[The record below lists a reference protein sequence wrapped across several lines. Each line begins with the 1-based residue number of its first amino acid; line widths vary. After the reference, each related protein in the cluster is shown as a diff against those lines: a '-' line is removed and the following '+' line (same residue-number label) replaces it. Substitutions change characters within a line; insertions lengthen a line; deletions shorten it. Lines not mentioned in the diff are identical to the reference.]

1 MHGTPALSTGNV
13 TLRNARIPSAALGK
27 AGSGAIENVDIEI
40 ADGRITAIRPAG
52 SAPVNGPSHDLDSG
66 LILPAFV
73 DIHTHLD
80 KGHIWPRKENPD
92 GTWLGALLAVGADR
106 ESNWAAGD
114 MERRMDF
121 ALRCA
126 YAHGTAAIRTHL
138 DSNPPQHEISWALFE
153 TMRERWASRI
163 ELQAVSIVGPDTLVN
178 PAELDAVAQQVKASG
193 GILGGSVAEYARS
206 KEAML
211 RVVEKAGELGL
222 DLDLHTDETGDPSA
236 HALLHLAEAVLETG
250 YTGKVMA
257 GHCCVLTVQ
266 DERTQRATIDKA
278 VQAGIAIVSLPMCN
292 IYLQDRENGQDP
304 VSGNY
309 AVRTPIRRGATLLN
323 EFKAAGAVV
332 AIASD
337 NTRDPF
343 YAYGDLDG
351 VEVLREG
358 ARILQFDHPQ
368 DQAWD
373 WVRAVGSAPAA
384 HAGFAYKA
392 VIAPGAPADLVLFR
406 ARSWTELNARPQHDR
421 IVLRAGKAIDTS
433 LPDYRE
439 LDDLM
444 E

>member
-1 MHGTPALSTGNV
+1 MTLTTGTV
-13 TLRNARIPSAALGK
+13 TLTNARVPAAAMGRIGD
-27 AGSGAIENVDIEI
+27 GSVQSVDIEI
-40 ADGRITAIRPAG
+40 ANGTIVAIRPAG
-52 SAPVNGPSHDLDSG
+52 SAQVTGPSHDLDKG
-66 LILPAFV
+66 LVLPAFV

-80 KGHIWPRKENPD
+80 KGHIWPRQQNPD
-92 GTWLGALLAVGADR
+92 GTWMGALLSVASDR
-106 ESNWAAGD
+106 ERKWSAAD
-114 MERRMDF
+114 VERRFDF

-138 DSNPPQHEISWALFE
+138 DSPLPQLGITWDLFE
-153 TMRERWASRI
+153 RMRAKWAGRI
-163 ELQAVSIVGPDTLVN
+163 ELQAVSITGPDTLVT
-178 PAELDAVAQQVKASG
+178 PDELDAVARQVKASG
-193 GILGGSVAEYARS
+193 GLLGGSVAVYDRS

-211 RVVEKAGELGL
+211 RVVERAGELGL

-266 DERTQRATIDKA
+266 DERTVKTTIDK
-278 VQAGIAIVSLPMCN
+278 VVEAGIAIVSLPMCN
-292 IYLQDRENGQDP
+292 IYLQDRENGN
-304 VSGNY
+304 GTI
-309 AVRTPIRRGATLLN
+309 RTPLRRGVTLLN
-323 EFKAAGAVV
+323 EFKTAGATV

-358 ARILQFDHPQ
+358 ARILHFDHPQ
-368 DQAWD
+368 DKAWD
-373 WVRAVGSAPAA
+373 WVRAVGAAPAA
-384 HAGFAYKA
+384 HAGFAYTA
-392 VIAPGAPADLVLFR
+392 VLASGAPADLVLFR
-406 ARSWTELNARPQHDR
+406 ARDWTELNARPQTDR
-421 IVLRAGKAIDTS
+421 IVLRQGRAIDTT

>member
-1 MHGTPALSTGNV
+1 MGSIGN
-13 TLRNARIPSAALGK
+13 
-27 AGSGAIENVDIEI
+27 GSVASVDIEI
-40 ADGRITAIRPAG
+40 VDGRIAAIRPAG
-52 SAPVNGPSHDLDSG
+52 SAPISGPSHEMDQG
-66 LILPAFV
+66 LVLPAFV

-80 KGHIWPRKENPD
+80 KGQIWPRKENPD
-92 GTWLGALLAVGADR
+92 GTWMGALLAVANDR
-106 ESNWAAGD
+106 ERMWAAED
-114 MERRMDF
+114 VERRFDF

-138 DSNPPQHEISWALFE
+138 DSAPPQHEISWALFE
-153 TMRERWASRI
+153 KMRDKWAGRI
-163 ELQAVSIVGPDTLVN
+163 ELQAAAIVGPDTLVT
-178 PAELDAVAQQVKASG
+178 PHELDTVARQVKASG
-193 GILGGSVAEYARS
+193 GLMGGSVATFDRS

-211 RVVEKAGELGL
+211 RVVEKAGELGI
-222 DLDLHTDETGDPSA
+222 DLDLHTDETGNPDA

-266 DERTQRATIDKA
+266 DERTVRTTIDKA
-278 VQAGIAIVSLPMCN
+278 VEAGIAIVSLPMCN
-292 IYLQDRENGQDP
+292 IYLQDRDNGN
-304 VSGNY
+304 GR
-309 AVRTPIRRGATLLN
+309 VRTPIRRGATLLN

-368 DQAWD
+368 DMAWD

-392 VIAPGAPADLVLFR
+392 VIEPGAPADLVLFR
-406 ARSWTELNARPQHDR
+406 ARTWTELNSRPQADR
-421 IVLRAGKAIDTS
+421 IVLRQGKAIDTT

>member
-1 MHGTPALSTGNV
+1 MHGTPTLSTGTV
-13 TLRNARIPSAALGK
+13 TLRNASVPSAAMGK
-27 AGSGAIENVDIEI
+27 IGDGTVASVDIEI
-40 ADGRITAIRPAG
+40 NDGRIAAIRPAG
-52 SAPVNGPSHDLDSG
+52 SAPIDGASYDLDSG

-80 KGHIWPRKENPD
+80 KGHIWPRKQNPD

-106 ESNWAAGD
+106 EHNWAASD
-114 MERRMDF
+114 VERRFDF

-126 YAHGTAAIRTHL
+126 FAHGTAAIRTHL
-138 DSNPPQHEISWALFE
+138 DSAPPQHEISWTLFE
-153 TMRERWASRI
+153 QMRERWADRI

-178 PAELDAVAQQVKASG
+178 PAELDTVARQVKSSG

-236 HALLHLAEAVLETG
+236 RALLHLAEAVLETG
-250 YTGKVMA
+250 YKGKVMA

-266 DERTQRATIDKA
+266 DEQTVRHTIDKT
-278 VQAGIAIVSLPMCN
+278 VEAGIAIVSLPMCN
-292 IYLQDRENGQDP
+292 IYLQDRENGN
-304 VSGNY
+304 G

-368 DQAWD
+368 DKAWD
-373 WVRAVGSAPAA
+373 WVRAVGSAPSA
-384 HAGFAYKA
+384 HAGFSYKA
-392 VIAPGAPADLVLFR
+392 VIEVGAPADLVLFR
-406 ARSWTELNARPQHDR
+406 ARTWTELNARPQYDR
-421 IVLRAGKAIDTS
+421 IVLRRGRQIDTT

>member
-1 MHGTPALSTGNV
+1 MTLTSGTV
-13 TLRNARIPSAALGK
+13 TLTNARVPAAATGRI
-27 AGSGAIENVDIEI
+27 GDGALLAVDIEI
-40 ADGRITAIRPAG
+40 VDGRIAAIRPTG
-52 SAPVNGPSHDLDSG
+52 SAPVTG
-66 LILPAFV
+66 LAHNMDKGLVLPAFV

-80 KGHIWPRKENPD
+80 KGHIWPRKANPD
-92 GTWLGALLAVGADR
+92 GTWMGALIAVGEDR
-106 ESNWAAGD
+106 VNNWAAAD
-114 MERRMDF
+114 VERRFDF

-138 DSNPPQHEISWALFE
+138 DSAPPQHEISWALFE
-153 TMRERWASRI
+153 KMRDKWAGRI
-163 ELQAVSIVGPDTLVN
+163 ELQAVSITGPDTLVN
-178 PAELDAVAQQVKASG
+178 PDELDAVARQVKASG
-193 GILGGSVAEYARS
+193 GILGGSVATYDRS

-211 RVVEKAGELGL
+211 RVVEKAGNLGL
-222 DLDLHTDETGDPSA
+222 DLDLHTDETGDPAA

-266 DERTQRATIDKA
+266 DEATVKHTIEKA
-278 VQAGIAIVSLPMCN
+278 VEAKIAIVSLPMCN
-292 IYLQDRENGQDP
+292 IYLQDRTN
-304 VSGNY
+304 SGAQGGGY
-309 AVRTPIRRGATLLN
+309 VRTPIRRGATLLN

-358 ARILQFDHPQ
+358 ARILHFDHPQ
-368 DQAWD
+368 DMAWD

-392 VIAPGAPADLVLFR
+392 VIEPGAPADLVLFR
-406 ARSWTELNARPQHDR
+406 ARDWTELNARPQMDR
-421 IVLRAGKAIDTS
+421 IVMRQGAAIDTA

>member
-1 MHGTPALSTGNV
+1 MGSIGN
-13 TLRNARIPSAALGK
+13 
-27 AGSGAIENVDIEI
+27 GSVASVDIEI
-40 ADGRITAIRPAG
+40 ADGRIAAIRPAG
-52 SAPVNGPSHDLDSG
+52 SAPISGPSHEMDQG
-66 LILPAFV
+66 LVLPAFV

-80 KGHIWPRKENPD
+80 KGQIWPRKENPD
-92 GTWLGALLAVGADR
+92 GTWMGALLAVANDR
-106 ESNWAAGD
+106 ERMWAAED
-114 MERRMDF
+114 VERRFDF

-126 YAHGTAAIRTHL
+126 FAHGTAAIRTHL
-138 DSNPPQHEISWALFE
+138 DSAPPQHEISWALFE
-153 TMRERWASRI
+153 KMRDKWAGRI
-163 ELQAVSIVGPDTLVN
+163 ELQAAAIVGPDTLVT
-178 PAELDAVAQQVKASG
+178 PHELDTVARQVKASG
-193 GILGGSVAEYARS
+193 GLMGGSVATFDRS

-211 RVVEKAGELGL
+211 RVVEKAGELGI
-222 DLDLHTDETGDPSA
+222 DLDLHTDETGNPDA

-266 DERTQRATIDKA
+266 DERTVRTTIDKA
-278 VQAGIAIVSLPMCN
+278 VEAGIAIVSLPMCN
-292 IYLQDRENGQDP
+292 IYLQDRDNGN
-304 VSGNY
+304 GR
-309 AVRTPIRRGATLLN
+309 VRTPIRRGATLLN

-351 VEVLREG
+351 MEVLREG

-368 DQAWD
+368 DMAWD

-392 VIAPGAPADLVLFR
+392 VIEPGTPADLVLFR
-406 ARSWTELNARPQHDR
+406 ARTWTELNSRPQADR
-421 IVLRAGKAIDTS
+421 IVLRQGKAIDTT

>member
-1 MHGTPALSTGNV
+1 MGSIGN
-13 TLRNARIPSAALGK
+13 
-27 AGSGAIENVDIEI
+27 GSVASVDIEI
-40 ADGRITAIRPAG
+40 VDGRIAAIRPAG
-52 SAPVNGPSHDLDSG
+52 SAPISGPSHEMDQG
-66 LILPAFV
+66 LVLPAFV

-80 KGHIWPRKENPD
+80 KGQIWPRKENPD
-92 GTWLGALLAVGADR
+92 GTWMGALLAVANDR
-106 ESNWAAGD
+106 ERMWAAED
-114 MERRMDF
+114 VERRFDF

-138 DSNPPQHEISWALFE
+138 DSAPPQHEISWALFE
-153 TMRERWASRI
+153 KMRDKWAGRI
-163 ELQAVSIVGPDTLVN
+163 ELQAAAIVGPDTLVT
-178 PAELDAVAQQVKASG
+178 PHELDTVARQVKASG
-193 GILGGSVAEYARS
+193 GLMGGSVATFDRS

-211 RVVEKAGELGL
+211 RVVEKAGELGI
-222 DLDLHTDETGDPSA
+222 DLDLHTDETGNPDA
-236 HALLHLAEAVLETG
+236 YALLHLAEAVLETG
-250 YTGKVMA
+250 FTGKVMA

-266 DERTQRATIDKA
+266 DERTVRTTIDKA
-278 VQAGIAIVSLPMCN
+278 VEAGIAIVSLPMCN
-292 IYLQDRENGQDP
+292 IYLQDRDNGN
-304 VSGNY
+304 GR
-309 AVRTPIRRGATLLN
+309 VRTPIRRGATLLN

-368 DQAWD
+368 DMAWD

-392 VIAPGAPADLVLFR
+392 VIEPGAPADLVLFR
-406 ARSWTELNARPQHDR
+406 ARTWTELNSRPQADR
-421 IVLRAGKAIDTS
+421 IVLRQGKAIDTT

>member
-1 MHGTPALSTGNV
+1 MQALTSGTV
-13 TLRNARIPSAALGK
+13 TLTNARVPAAAMGRVGD
-27 AGSGAIENVDIEI
+27 GSVEAVDIEI
-40 ADGRITAIRPAG
+40 VDGRIAAIRPTG
-52 SAPVNGPSHDLDSG
+52 SAPVTGPAHDMDKG
-66 LILPAFV
+66 LVLPAFV

-80 KGHIWPRKENPD
+80 KGHIWPRKANPD
-92 GTWLGALLAVGADR
+92 GTWLGALIAVGEDR
-106 ESNWAAGD
+106 VNNWAAAD
-114 MERRMDF
+114 VERRFDF

-138 DSNPPQHEISWALFE
+138 DSAPPQHEISWALFE
-153 TMRERWASRI
+153 KMRDRWAGRI
-163 ELQAVSIVGPDTLVN
+163 ELQAVSITGPDTLVDA
-178 PAELDAVAQQVKASG
+178 AELDAVARQVKASG
-193 GILGGSVAEYARS
+193 GILGGSVATYDRS

-211 RVVEKAGELGL
+211 RVVEKAGNLGL
-222 DLDLHTDETGDPSA
+222 DLDLHTDETGDPAA
-236 HALLHLAEAVLETG
+236 HALLHLAEAVIETG

-266 DERTQRATIDKA
+266 DEATVKRTIDKA
-278 VQAGIAIVSLPMCN
+278 VEAKIAIVSLPMCN
-292 IYLQDRENGQDP
+292 IYLQDRVNDGA
-304 VSGNY
+304 Y
-309 AVRTPIRRGATLLN
+309 VRTPIRRGATLLN

-332 AIASD
+332 ALAAD

-368 DQAWD
+368 DMAWD
-373 WVRAVGSAPAA
+373 WVRAVGSAPAK
-384 HAGFAYKA
+384 HAGFTYKA
-392 VIAPGAPADLVLFR
+392 VLEAGAPADLVLFR
-406 ARSWTELNARPQHDR
+406 ARDWTELNARPQMDR
-421 IVLRAGKAIDTS
+421 IVLRSGAAIDTT